1 MVRAAAERSF
11 HVFYQILEGGGPLKG
26 VSIHCE

>member
-11 HVFYQILEGGGPLKG
+11 HVFYQILEGGGSLKG
-26 VSIHCE
+26 TSNIL